1 MINKISA
8 KDMSLDNYNNKAN
21 VFKVSWIYKVFTKAL
36 KLNPVIWQKIF
47 Y

>member
-8 KDMSLDNYNNKAN
+8 KDMSLDNNKAN